1 MIGSVVDEVMDD
13 DDELAYRPLDDLV
26 DRSEAQ
32 AAAPTAP
39 LPWWRERPNVWRVI
53 AGVLAVLVLYYVV
66 SLVQVVQAGRSHS
79 DEPVDAIVVLGAAQY
94 DGRPSPQLEAR
105 LEHALELYGDGVAE
119 FVMVT
124 GGKLPA
130 DRFTEAEAGRR
141 YLVDRGVPESAILM
155 ENAGTTTYESLESAS
170 VVLLGEGLDD
180 VVLVSDSFHLK
191 RSDLIADGMGLDAR
205 VSAAPDSVVTGWTSA
220 RRHLE
225 EAAGVA
231 LGRLVGFDRL
241 SELTG

>member
-1 MIGSVVDEVMDD
+1 
-13 DDELAYRPLDDLV
+13 
-26 DRSEAQ
+26 
-32 AAAPTAP
+32 
-39 LPWWRERPNVWRVI
+39 
-53 AGVLAVLVLYYVV
+53 LY
-66 SLVQVVQAGRSHS
+66 
-79 DEPVDAIVVLGAAQY
+79 D
-94 DGRPSPQLEAR
+94 
-105 LEHALELYGDGVAE
+105 DGVAPV
-119 FVMVT
+119 VMVT

-130 DRFTEAEAGRR
+130 DRFTEAEASRR

-155 ENAGTTTYESLESAS
+155 ENGGTTTYESLESAS
-170 VVLLGEGLDD
+170 AILLDQGLQE
-180 VVLVSDSFHLK
+180 VVLVSDPFHLK
-191 RSDLIADGMGLDAR
+191 RSDLIADGMGLDAS

>member
-1 MIGSVVDEVMDD
+1 MD

-26 DRSEAQ
+26 DRSEAH
-32 AAAPTAP
+32 AESETART
-39 LPWWRERPNVWRVI
+39 PWWRTRPKIWRI
-53 AGVLAVLVLYYVV
+53 AVGVLAVLALYYVV
-66 SLVQVVQAGRSHS
+66 SLVQVVQAGRSS
-79 DEPVDAIVVLGAAQY
+79 ADEPVDAIVVLGAAQY

-105 LEHALELYGDGVAE
+105 LEHALALYEEGLAPM
-119 FVMVT
+119 VMVT
-124 GGKLPA
+124 GGKLPS

-170 VVLLGEGLDD
+170 VVLLGEGLDE
-180 VVLVSDSFHLK
+180 VVLVSDPFHLK
-191 RSDLIADGMGLDAR
+191 RSDLIADGLGLDSR

-231 LGRLVGFDRL
+231 LGRLIGFDRL

>member
-1 MIGSVVDEVMDD
+1 MD

-26 DRSEAQ
+26 DRSDADS
-32 AAAPTAP
+32 AAPAGP
-39 LPWWRERPNVWRVI
+39 APWWRQRPNMWRVA
-53 AGVLAVLVLYYVV
+53 AGVVAVLALYYVV
-66 SLVQVVQAGRSHS
+66 SLAQVVQAGRTHS

-105 LEHALELYGDGVAE
+105 LAHALELYEQQVAE
-119 FVMVT
+119 HVMVT
-124 GGKLPA
+124 GGKLPD
-130 DRFTEAEAGRR
+130 DRFTEAEASRR
-141 YLVDRGVPESAILM
+141 YLVDHGVPESAILM
-155 ENAGTTTYESLESAS
+155 ENAGTSTYESLESAA

-180 VVLVSDSFHLK
+180 VVLVSDAFHLK

-205 VSAAPDSVVTGWTSA
+205 VSAAPDSVVTGWTSV

-241 SELTG
+241 SDLTD